1 MHGVLRLALGFGIMP
16 LEFIQ
21 FVLPLLGASTAVQW
35 EQNLQRRCVGA
46 ALPLL
51 CPRRLRQG
59 QVFNDKNEEDYIRY
73 FKASCGFADLINN
86 KTRCQ
91 FKVKETVAR

>member
-1 MHGVLRLALGFGIMP
+1 MP

-21 FVLPLLGASTAVQW
+21 FVLPLLGASTAMQW
-35 EQNLQRRCVGA
+35 GA
-46 ALPLL
+46 ELAEKMCWGSIPLL

-91 FKVKETVAR
+91 FKVKQTVAR